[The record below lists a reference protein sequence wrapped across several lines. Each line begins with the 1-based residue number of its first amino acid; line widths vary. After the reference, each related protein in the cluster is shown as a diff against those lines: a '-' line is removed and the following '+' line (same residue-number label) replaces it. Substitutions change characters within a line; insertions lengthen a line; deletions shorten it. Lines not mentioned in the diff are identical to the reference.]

1 MVRNRLSAEAVAFG
15 QWIRTGELRSI
26 TAPRCYT
33 RENAASFSFSC
44 VTPARSVRGNGG
56 SRTVYFVLLGT
67 NRGVLHLFNMST
79 PLERVQ
85 HLLVTPDNPP
95 RQIEGLDVLRCV
107 ELHNAILE
115 HGWLSS
121 GRSAEDFQSQCN
133 PFYESAAER
142 IDEKCTASLRAF
154 LQGARHVPPSIRD
167 FNFFYNVSGLT
178 CEFGWHDYYVPEE
191 NRALTLYSV
200 SAGLSSKPDGLV

>member
-15 QWIRTGELRSI
+15 QWIRTGMLYQGKCRFVFIFLCDS
-26 TAPRCYT
+26 
-33 RENAASFSFSC
+33 SW
-44 VTPARSVRGNGG
+44 SVRGNGG
-56 SRTVYFVLLGT
+56 SRTVHFVLLGT

-154 LQGARHVPPSIRD
+154 LQGARHMPPGIRD